1 MSVELDLDINNYDL
15 DDLLRLF
22 NISKNVN
29 AEDLKKAK
37 SKMLKTHPDKSGLD
51 PKFFHFYSQAYK
63 ILYGIWEF
71 KQKGNTTNTDYIPF
85 EYTNKAEILDNWFK

>member
-1 MSVELDLDINNYDL
+1 MSQELDLDINNYDL

-37 SKMLKTHPDKSGLD
+37 SKMLKTTQVL
-51 PKFFHFYSQAYK
+51 
-63 ILYGIWEF
+63 LE
-71 KQKGNTTNTDYIPF
+71 
-85 EYTNKAEILDNWFK
+85 